1 MVGGRKINQRHESG
15 SNNVKETIKLK
26 RVFYEKTEVTHEV
39 AEAKRSKIC
48 YDLITGFVA
57 PELNNNKESLFLDIG
72 CGDGSFV
79 GDSRSTT
86 RYSVWAFLNRQPS
99 ERMKLE

>member
-15 SNNVKETIKLK
+15 SHNVKEPIKLK

-79 GDSRSTT
+79 VRFKEHYKVFGVGVSQQTT
-86 RYSVWAFLNRQPS
+86 
-99 ERMKLE
+99 E